1 MQLLKAR
8 LHGLRR
14 YKDLWEQLVIRDLKL
29 KYRRSFLGYV
39 WSVLNPLLIMI
50 VMTIVFSTMFKRDIE
65 NFPVY
70 LLTGRAMF
78 DFLTIST
85 NKSMNSIIGNAAL
98 IKKTYVPKYIFTLAT
113 VTSAL
118 VDFIFSLGALVLV
131 MLVTRAKFTIYFLLF
146 PFVAFQLYIFCLGLG
161 LFLAQANVFFRDIQY
176 IYSVITTAWLY
187 LTPIFYP
194 VDMLSPKMQII
205 VKGLNP
211 LYYYIGQFR
220 DLVYYGRIPGY
231 RVLFGGWIIAFVML
245 ALSLIHICIDEIFMT
260 VYIQVAL
267 IGTFVHTGR
276 DHPDQPYDPQN
287 VVCVLVGDEDVVNA
301 RSIDI
306 HILQNF

>member
-1 MQLLKAR
+1 MELLKNR
-8 LHGLRR
+8 LIGLYK

-39 WSVLNPLLIMI
+39 WSVLNPLMIMI
-50 VMTIVFSTMFKRDIE
+50 VMTIVFSTMFQRDIE

-78 DFLTIST
+78 DFMTIST

-98 IKKTYVPKYIFTLAT
+98 IKKTYVPKYIFTLST

-131 MLVTRAKFTIYFLLF
+131 MIVTRAKFTIYFFLF
-146 PFVAFQLYIFCLGLG
+146 PLVAIQLYIFCLGLG

-176 IYSVITTAWLY
+176 IYSVVTTAWLY

-194 VDMLSPKMQII
+194 VDMLSPKIQFL
-205 VKGLNP
+205 VKAFNP

-220 DLVYYGRIPGY
+220 DLVYYGRMPGY
-231 RVLFGGWIIAFVML
+231 RVLAGGWIIAFVML
-245 ALSLIHICIDEIFMT
+245 FIGLKCFAKNQNKFIL
-260 VYIQVAL
+260 YI
-267 IGTFVHTGR
+267 
-276 DHPDQPYDPQN
+276 
-287 VVCVLVGDEDVVNA
+287 
-301 RSIDI
+301 
-306 HILQNF
+306 